1 MGILNNMI
9 STFLFLRNKSF
20 NEIFNVDSAKTEIT

>member
-9 STFLFLRNKSF
+9 SNFLFLRNKSF
-20 NEIFNVDSAKTEIT
+20 NEIFNVDSVKTEIT